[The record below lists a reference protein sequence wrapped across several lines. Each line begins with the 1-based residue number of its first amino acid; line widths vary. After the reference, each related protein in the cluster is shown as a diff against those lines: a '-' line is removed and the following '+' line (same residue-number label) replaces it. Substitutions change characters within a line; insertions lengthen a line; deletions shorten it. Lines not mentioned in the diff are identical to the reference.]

1 MSHRTDADAYQSGA
15 FLADQLQHLIPG
27 VLRKP
32 YAEIVYPRIC
42 PVSYEVD
49 PGATSIKRTIWDR
62 TGDFDLIGDAADDLP
77 RSGTKVGEIVNGI
90 RTFGGSFDYTQDELL
105 AAKMAGVS
113 LTTERADAVRD
124 AYERRNNLT
133 CLFGR
138 GGTGLKGMLNH
149 PAISRVAV
157 TGNNTDAWFDDDD
170 ITPQQMLDLLNFGV
184 TAMRANSRQVEQ
196 PNTLLMAESD
206 HRIVSTTC
214 RSTTDNTS
222 VLELFLKQNPGITSV
237 EPINEL
243 DPANSG
249 GNLTAKRMLFYR
261 KDPTKGKFHIPL
273 KLTFLPPQPRNLKFI
288 VPSMSKLGGF
298 IPDFPLAFIYIEDG
312 GNT

>member
-1 MSHRTDADAYQSGA
+1 MSHRMDDAYQSGA
-15 FLADQLQHLIPG
+15 FLADQLQHIIPG

-42 PVSYEVD
+42 PVSFEVN

-62 TGDFDLIGDAADDLP
+62 TGNFDLISDAADDLP
-77 RSGTKVGEIVNGI
+77 RSGVRVGEIVNEI
-90 RTFGGSFDYTQDELL
+90 REFGGAFDYTQSELL
-105 AAKMAGVS
+105 SAKMAGVA

-124 AYERRNNLT
+124 AYERRNNIT

-138 GGTGLKGMLNH
+138 AGTGLRGMLNH
-149 PAISRVAV
+149 PAIDRVVV
-157 TGNNTDAWFDDDD
+157 TGNANDAWFNDAGT
-170 ITPQQMLDLLNFGV
+170 TPQQMLDLLNFGV
-184 TAMRANSRQVEQ
+184 TQMRVNSKQIES
-196 PNTLLMAESD
+196 PNAVLIGESD

-214 RSTTDNTS
+214 RSSTDNTT
-222 VLELFLKQNPGITSV
+222 VLELFMKMNPTITSV

-249 GNLTAKRMLFYR
+249 GFLTARRMLFYR

-273 KLTFLPPQPRNLKFI
+273 PLTFLPPQPRNLKFV
-288 VPSMSKLGGF
+288 VPSMSKIGGF
-298 IPDFPLAFIYIEDG
+298 IPDYPLAFLYIEDG
-312 GNT
+312 G

>member
-1 MSHRTDADAYQSGA
+1 MSHRLDNYSEGA
-15 FLADQLQHLIPG
+15 FLADQLQHIIPG

-32 YAEIVYPRIC
+32 YAEIVYPKIC
-42 PVSYEVD
+42 PVSFEVD

-62 TGDFDLIGDAADDLP
+62 TGNFDLISDAADDLP
-77 RSGTKVGEIVNGI
+77 VSGVKVGEIVNET
-90 RTFGGSFDYTQDELL
+90 REFGGSFHYTQSELL
-105 AAKMAGVS
+105 SAKMAGVA
-113 LTTERADAVRD
+113 LTSERADAVRD

-138 GGTGLKGMLNH
+138 AGTGLRGMLNH
-149 PAISRVAV
+149 PAIDRVVV
-157 TGNNTDAWFDDDD
+157 TGNSSDAWFNDPNT
-170 ITPQQMLDLLNFGV
+170 TPQQMLDLLNFGK
-184 TAMRANSRQVEQ
+184 TQMRVNSKQVES
-196 PNTLLMAESD
+196 PNTVLMGESD

-214 RSTTDNTS
+214 RSSTDNTS
-222 VLELFLKQNPGITSV
+222 VLELFMKQNPDITSV

-249 GNLTAKRMLFYR
+249 GNLTARRMLFYR

-273 KLTFLPPQPRNLKFI
+273 PLTFLPPQPKNLKFI

-298 IPDFPLAFIYIEDG
+298 IPEYPLAFLYIEDG
-312 GNT
+312 G

>member
-1 MSHRTDADAYQSGA
+1 MSHRMDNAYESGA
-15 FLADQLQHLIPG
+15 FLADQLQHIIPG

-42 PVSYEVD
+42 PVSFEVN

-62 TGDFDLIGDAADDLP
+62 TGNYDLISDAADDLP
-77 RSGTKVGEIVNGI
+77 RSGVKVGEIVNEI
-90 RTFGGSFDYTQDELL
+90 REFGGGFDYTQSELL
-105 AAKMAGVS
+105 SAKMAGVA

-124 AYERRNNLT
+124 AYERRNNIT

-138 GGTGLKGMLNH
+138 AGTGLRGMLNH
-149 PAISRVAV
+149 PAIDRVVV
-157 TGNNTDAWFDDDD
+157 TGNSNDAWFNDSGT
-170 ITPQQMLDLLNFGV
+170 TPQQMLDLLNFGV
-184 TAMRANSRQVEQ
+184 TQMRVNSKQIES
-196 PNTLLMAESD
+196 PNAVLMSESD

-214 RSTTDNTS
+214 RSSTDNTT
-222 VLELFLKQNPGITSV
+222 VLELFMKMNPGIVSV

-249 GNLTAKRMLFYR
+249 GNLTARRMLFYR

-273 KLTFLPPQPRNLKFI
+273 PLTFLPPQPKNLKFI

-298 IPDFPLAFIYIEDG
+298 IPEFPLAFLYIEDG
-312 GNT
+312 G

>member
-1 MSHRTDADAYQSGA
+1 MSHRQDNYNEGA
-15 FLADQLQHLIPG
+15 FLADQLQHIIPG

-32 YAEIVYPRIC
+32 YPEIVYPKIC
-42 PVSYEVD
+42 PVSFEVD

-62 TGDFDLIGDAADDLP
+62 TGNFDLISDAADDLP
-77 RSGTKVGEIVNGI
+77 RSGVKVGEIVNEI
-90 RTFGGSFDYTQDELL
+90 REFGGAFDYTQSELL
-105 AAKMAGVS
+105 SAKMAGVA

-138 GGTGLKGMLNH
+138 AGTGLRGMLNH
-149 PAISRVAV
+149 PAIDRVVV
-157 TGNNTDAWFDDDD
+157 TGNNSDAWFNDTGT
-170 ITPQQMLDLLNFGV
+170 TPQQMLDLLNFGV
-184 TAMRANSRQVEQ
+184 TQMRANSKQVEQ
-196 PNTLLMAESD
+196 PDSVLMGESD

-214 RSTTDNTS
+214 RSSTDNTT
-222 VLELFLKQNPGITSV
+222 VLELFLKMNPGIKSV

-249 GNLTAKRMLFYR
+249 GNLTARRMLFYK
-261 KDPTKGKFHIPL
+261 KDPAKCKFHIPL
-273 KLTFLPPQPRNLKFI
+273 PLTFLPPQPKNLKFI

-298 IPDFPLAFIYIEDG
+298 IPEFPLAFLYIEDG
-312 GNT
+312 G